1 MPDLERIEVPALI
14 CASFSDQA
22 LHTRGSFEA
31 YRRISSKYRYL
42 FTHRG
47 GKWSTCYGPES
58 LALQTRFFDCFL
70 KGEENGMLSV
80 DPVRVEVREQ
90 ADRIDSVRMVN
101 SWPPPNV
108 EWTRL
113 WLAPGRLR
121 EEPLETAVTTRFDAP
136 AGGVSFG
143 FTMPTETEISGPLK
157 LRLHVELVGGVDAH
171 LFVAVRKFR
180 GGRHVCF
187 QGSFGF
193 GRDVVTKGWLRVA
206 HRRGRPEPLGEGQ
219 IAPVEIEILSSST
232 LFRPGEVLWLD
243 IQGHWFWKRNPLF
256 GTFPSYYQA
265 SPPATV
271 VLHMGGPADSYLFI
285 PRCRSSWRS
294 EEAAP
299 SGACLS
305 H

>member
-1 MPDLERIEVPALI
+1 
-14 CASFSDQA
+14 
-22 LHTRGSFEA
+22 
-31 YRRISSKYRYL
+31 
-42 FTHRG
+42 
-47 GKWSTCYGPES
+47 
-58 LALQTRFFDCFL
+58 
-70 KGEENGMLSV
+70 
-80 DPVRVEVREQ
+80 
-90 ADRIDSVRMVN
+90 
-101 SWPPPNV
+101 
-108 EWTRL
+108 
-113 WLAPGRLR
+113 
-121 EEPLETAVTTRFDAP
+121 RFDAP

-271 VLHMGGPADSYLFI
+271 VLRMGARPTHICSYRDAAQAGDLKKRHPPVLVSRISRRLF
-285 PRCRSSWRS
+285 CHHFLM
-294 EEAAP
+294 AAFIRV
-299 SGACLS
+299 
-305 H
+305 